1 MRMIGSKRIRIFQS
15 QQSSFDEPTSATF
28 NNSIHESEKIVALR
42 HEFMQLPTPD
52 TKVPW
57 WYRIPF
63 VLPPFMFRR
72 RVIQQVLYGGTE
84 LKSGMLEE
92 YSLHVLVETL
102 LITVSCQPLFD
113 QVFAFQDFDLVHTIF
128 ISFCFFTVS
137 VQVCSLSTNILWI
150 CAIVQLQER

>member
-1 MRMIGSKRIRIFQS
+1 MIGSKRIRIFQS
-15 QQSSFDEPTSATF
+15 QQSSLDEPTSANF
-28 NNSIHESEKIVALR
+28 NTNTIHESEKIVALR

-52 TKVPW
+52 AKVSW

-102 LITVSCQPLFD
+102 FITVSCQPLFD
-113 QVFAFQDFDLVHTIF
+113 QVFAFQQFDLVHTIF
-128 ISFCFFTVS
+128 ISYFFFTVS